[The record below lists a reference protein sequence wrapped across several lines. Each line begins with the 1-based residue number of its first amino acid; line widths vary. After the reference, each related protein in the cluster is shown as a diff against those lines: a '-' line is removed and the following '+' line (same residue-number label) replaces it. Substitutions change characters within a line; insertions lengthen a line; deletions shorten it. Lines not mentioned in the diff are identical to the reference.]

1 MAGLSDSKPGWGT
14 LHSVIQ
20 NISTYICTELCCV
33 GQGGAER
40 TVLGTELCCVG
51 LDGSRGGAERKGLGT
66 ELCCFGW
73 GGVGWQ

>member
-1 MAGLSDSKPGWGT
+1 M
-14 LHSVIQ
+14 
-20 NISTYICTELCCV
+20 